1 MPTPSTPR
9 DTLFTGKST
18 IVNPSKLTQ
27 PHANNYGQAVN
38 TGALK
43 TGQGFPAAGP
53 GSPMGATAP
62 ARRWVKIGHL
72 SQGQGGAQKA
82 TPNILGPRPGFR

>member
-1 MPTPSTPR
+1 MPTPSAPR

-18 IVNPSKLTQ
+18 IVNPRTLTQ

-38 TGALK
+38 AGALK

-53 GSPMGATAP
+53 GSPVGPTAP
-62 ARRWVKIGHL
+62 ARKWVKIGHL
-72 SQGQGGAQKA
+72 SQGMGGAQKV
-82 TPNILGPRPGFR
+82 TPGVLGPRAGFR